1 MRDYKR
7 LTGQKWSKDIDLSQ
21 ELGYSYIYKRLYE
34 LEDKIENGTLAELS
48 FKTGTKVYIAGKIS
62 GDERYADKFNQAA
75 DYLRAHGYTVISP
88 AILPMGLG
96 RSDYMRICFAMI
108 DSCDIVVAL
117 PDAKYSEGAEV
128 EIVYC
133 DYIKKPVVTYESII
147 KNK

>member
-1 MRDYKR
+1 MKDYKR
-7 LTGQKWSKDIDLSQ
+7 LTGQEWSKDIDLSQ

-34 LEDKIENGTLAELS
+34 LEDKIENGTLAELP
-48 FKTGTKVYIAGKIS
+48 FRAGTKVYIAGKIS

-75 DYLRAHGYTVISP
+75 DCLRVNGYTVINP
-88 AILPMGLG
+88 AILPLGLSKG
-96 RSDYMRICFAMI
+96 DYMRICFAMI

-117 PDAKYSEGAEV
+117 PDAKHSEGART